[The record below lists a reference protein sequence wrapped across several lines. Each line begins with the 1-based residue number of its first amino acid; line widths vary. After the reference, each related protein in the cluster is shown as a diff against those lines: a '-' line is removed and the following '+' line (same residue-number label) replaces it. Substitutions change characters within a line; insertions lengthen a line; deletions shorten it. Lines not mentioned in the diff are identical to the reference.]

1 MMSLKKVFLMMVT
14 VLLMACGQD
23 PAFLEL
29 EGQGGKAK
37 SRATSFGET
46 SDEGSSLD
54 ANKDDE
60 NSENPEDYAE
70 DLDGDGWPDD
80 VSNDDGMNPS
90 DNGNNGGNNNG
101 GNNNGG
107 NNNGGNGGNT
117 PAPGD
122 VIVPDAEP
130 GDMAAI
136 GKCLALWGTNSPF
149 GQTINNFE
157 KVYASVTIGGS
168 GTPIN
173 DTVRTEDPKLI
184 LVVAGVAVN
193 SNVTYN
199 MLNPNGYYCIKVG
212 VNVETNLTANIHCNA
227 HVAQTN
233 VNVSIG
239 SSGDP
244 LANVGVNVNSNT
256 QVNIVRPADDQ
267 CRL

>member
-1 MMSLKKVFLMMVT
+1 MMSLKKVLLMLAT

-37 SRATSFGET
+37 SRAASYGEA
-46 SDEGSSLD
+46 SDEGNSLD
-54 ANKDDE
+54 AKEDEE
-60 NSENPEDYAE
+60 NSSNPEDYVE

-80 VSNDDGMNPS
+80 ITDSDGSNPS
-90 DNGNNGGNNNG
+90 DNGNIGNNG
-101 GNNNGG
+101 GDDGINT
-107 NNNGGNGGNT
+107 GGNGGNNT
-117 PAPGD
+117 PGPGG

-130 GDMAAI
+130 GDMDAI

-149 GQTINNFE
+149 GQTITNFE
-157 KVYASVTIGGS
+157 KIYASVTIGGS

-173 DTVRTEDPKLI
+173 DTARTESPKLI

-212 VNVETNLTANIHCNA
+212 VNVATNLTANIHCNA

-233 VNVSIG
+233 VNISIG
-239 SSGDP
+239 SNGDP
-244 LANVGVNVNSNT
+244 LAGIGVNVNSNT
-256 QVNIVRPADDQ
+256 QVNIVRPVDDV